1 MPVPQP
7 LEHIRVGGIAAAV
20 LFVMR
25 QAQLFKQHT
34 AELLGRVDV
43 KGLARKVVD
52 MRLGLA
58 HALLKLR
65 AEGPQAVR
73 IDGEPVALHIRQHI
87 GQRFF
92 DLLVQRKLLVLQK

>member
-1 MPVPQP
+1 MK
-7 LEHIRVGGIAAAV
+7 LNKRIAAAV

-25 QAQLFKQHT
+25 QAQLFKQHA

-65 AEGPQAVR
+65 AVR
-73 IDGEPVALHIRQHI
+73 ASA
-87 GQRFF
+87 
-92 DLLVQRKLLVLQK
+92 DLSFLSN